1 MKILYQ
7 IEYTNRLTGKENTY
21 MNVGFES
28 EESAQREIGLLKK
41 QQSKKHFSIEELMRM
56 ENQYIRSW
64 MVAENWK
71 IACSDNCVWSEPLS
85 IPDNIT
91 ITGSGLLI
99 LKTSMTFERQNW
111 ELFKEDGC
119 ILMIDAGG
127 SVR

>member
-71 IACSDNCVWSEPLS
+71 IKPV
-85 IPDNIT
+85 
-91 ITGSGLLI
+91 
-99 LKTSMTFERQNW
+99 
-111 ELFKEDGC
+111 
-119 ILMIDAGG
+119 
-127 SVR
+127 SVNYKKPPCKKL